1 MFELMSLYLVKMRPS
16 FTAKWV
22 FQMVLDLQMLETEE
36 TWVQSLGREDSLE
49 QEIAI
54 CSSILTWKI
63 PWTVE
68 PGRLQY
74 MGPKRV
80 EHDWVTE
87 HTLTANYLVNEVLI
101 SLHFSSHLYK
111 QPSLEHLHIWGYWY
125 FSHQSWFQLVLLPTQ
140 HFSWCTSILNC
151 FILPTMLPF
160 KT

>member
-49 QEIAI
+49 QESAI
-54 CSSILTWKI
+54 CSSILAWKI

-80 EHDWVTE
+80 EHD
-87 HTLTANYLVNEVLI
+87 
-101 SLHFSSHLYK
+101 
-111 QPSLEHLHIWGYWY
+111 
-125 FSHQSWFQLVLLPTQ
+125 
-140 HFSWCTSILNC
+140 
-151 FILPTMLPF
+151 
-160 KT
+160 